1 MGFVLLVDNNVF
13 KNDFKDYIYNNLFMF
28 ILCKN
33 KVHLLLNYVIYV
45 IMLISRLFE
54 QKNER
59 TSQIKLINIIK
70 QLK

>member
-33 KVHLLLNYVIYV
+33 KVHLSLNYVIYV
-45 IMLISRLFE
+45 IISILIALITLSIRKEGKGYRL
-54 QKNER
+54 
-59 TSQIKLINIIK
+59 
-70 QLK
+70 

>member
-13 KNDFKDYIYNNLFMF
+13 KNDFKDYIYNNLFKF

-45 IMLISRLFE
+45 IILSFTVIL
-54 QKNER
+54 ER
-59 TSQIKLINIIK
+59 NAHKR
-70 QLK
+70 

>member
-1 MGFVLLVDNNVF
+1 MGFVLLLDNNVF

-45 IMLISRLFE
+45 IIPILIALITLSIRKEGKGYRL
-54 QKNER
+54 
-59 TSQIKLINIIK
+59 
-70 QLK
+70 

>member
-45 IMLISRLFE
+45 IIAILIALITLSIRKGGKGYRL
-54 QKNER
+54 
-59 TSQIKLINIIK
+59 
-70 QLK
+70 

>member
-45 IMLISRLFE
+45 IISILIALITLSIRKEGKRYRL
-54 QKNER
+54 
-59 TSQIKLINIIK
+59 
-70 QLK
+70 

>member
-1 MGFVLLVDNNVF
+1 MGFVLLVDKNVF

-45 IMLISRLFE
+45 IISILIALITLSIRKEGKRYRL
-54 QKNER
+54 
-59 TSQIKLINIIK
+59 
-70 QLK
+70 

>member
-45 IMLISRLFE
+45 IIPILIPLITLSIRKEGKGYRL
-54 QKNER
+54 
-59 TSQIKLINIIK
+59 
-70 QLK
+70 

>member
-33 KVHLLLNYVIYV
+33 KVHLLLDYVIYV
-45 IMLISRLFE
+45 IISILIALITLSIRKEGKGYRL
-54 QKNER
+54 
-59 TSQIKLINIIK
+59 
-70 QLK
+70 

>member
-45 IMLISRLFE
+45 IIPILIALITLSIRKGGKGYRL
-54 QKNER
+54 
-59 TSQIKLINIIK
+59 
-70 QLK
+70 

>member
-28 ILCKN
+28 ILCEN

-45 IMLISRLFE
+45 IIPMLIALITLSIRKEGKGYRL
-54 QKNER
+54 
-59 TSQIKLINIIK
+59 
-70 QLK
+70 

>member
-45 IMLISRLFE
+45 IIPILIALITLSIRKEGKGYRL
-54 QKNER
+54 
-59 TSQIKLINIIK
+59 
-70 QLK
+70 

>member
-33 KVHLLLNYVIYV
+33 KEHLLLNYVIYV
-45 IMLISRLFE
+45 IIPILIALITLSIRKEGKGYRL
-54 QKNER
+54 
-59 TSQIKLINIIK
+59 
-70 QLK
+70 

>member
-45 IMLISRLFE
+45 IISILIALITLSIRKGGKGYRL
-54 QKNER
+54 
-59 TSQIKLINIIK
+59 
-70 QLK
+70 

>member
-45 IMLISRLFE
+45 IISILIALITLSIRKGGRGYRL
-54 QKNER
+54 
-59 TSQIKLINIIK
+59 
-70 QLK
+70 

>member
-13 KNDFKDYIYNNLFMF
+13 KNDSKDYIYNNLFMF

-45 IMLISRLFE
+45 IIPILIALITLSIRKEGKGYRL
-54 QKNER
+54 
-59 TSQIKLINIIK
+59 
-70 QLK
+70 

>member
-45 IMLISRLFE
+45 IIPDFGI
-54 QKNER
+54 QH
-59 TSQIKLINIIK
+59 
-70 QLK
+70 

>member
-45 IMLISRLFE
+45 IIPILIA
-54 QKNER
+54 
-59 TSQIKLINIIK
+59 LITLSIRK
-70 QLK
+70 EGKG

>member
-1 MGFVLLVDNNVF
+1 MGFVLFVDNNVF

-45 IMLISRLFE
+45 IIPILIALITLSIRKEGKGYRL
-54 QKNER
+54 
-59 TSQIKLINIIK
+59 
-70 QLK
+70 

>member
-33 KVHLLLNYVIYV
+33 KVHLLLYYVIYV
-45 IMLISRLFE
+45 IISILIALITLSIRKGGKGYRL
-54 QKNER
+54 
-59 TSQIKLINIIK
+59 
-70 QLK
+70 

>member
-13 KNDFKDYIYNNLFMF
+13 KNDFKDYIYINSFMF

-45 IMLISRLFE
+45 IISILIALITLSIRKEGKGYRL
-54 QKNER
+54 
-59 TSQIKLINIIK
+59 
-70 QLK
+70 

>member
-45 IMLISRLFE
+45 IIPILIALITISIRKEGKGYRL
-54 QKNER
+54 
-59 TSQIKLINIIK
+59 
-70 QLK
+70 

>member
-28 ILCKN
+28 SLCKN

-45 IMLISRLFE
+45 IIPILIALITLSIRKEGKGYRL
-54 QKNER
+54 
-59 TSQIKLINIIK
+59 
-70 QLK
+70 

>member
-45 IMLISRLFE
+45 IISILIALITLSIRKEGKGYRL
-54 QKNER
+54 
-59 TSQIKLINIIK
+59 
-70 QLK
+70 

>member
-33 KVHLLLNYVIYV
+33 KVHLLLKYVIYV
-45 IMLISRLFE
+45 IISILIALITLSIRKEGKGYRL
-54 QKNER
+54 
-59 TSQIKLINIIK
+59 
-70 QLK
+70 

>member
-45 IMLISRLFE
+45 IISILIA
-54 QKNER
+54 
-59 TSQIKLINIIK
+59 LITLSIRK
-70 QLK
+70 GGKGYRV

>member
-13 KNDFKDYIYNNLFMF
+13 KNDFKDYMYNNLFMF

-45 IMLISRLFE
+45 IIPILIALITLSIRKEGKGYRL
-54 QKNER
+54 
-59 TSQIKLINIIK
+59 
-70 QLK
+70 

>member
-28 ILCKN
+28 ILYKN

-45 IMLISRLFE
+45 IISILIALITLSIRKEGKGYRL
-54 QKNER
+54 
-59 TSQIKLINIIK
+59 
-70 QLK
+70 

>member
-45 IMLISRLFE
+45 IIPILIALLTLSIRKEGKGYRL
-54 QKNER
+54 
-59 TSQIKLINIIK
+59 
-70 QLK
+70 

>member
-45 IMLISRLFE
+45 IISILIALITLSIRKEGKRYRLL
-54 QKNER
+54 R
-59 TSQIKLINIIK
+59 T
-70 QLK
+70 

>member
-45 IMLISRLFE
+45 IIPILIALITLSIRKEGKRYRL
-54 QKNER
+54 
-59 TSQIKLINIIK
+59 
-70 QLK
+70 

>member
-13 KNDFKDYIYNNLFMF
+13 KNDFKDYIYNNLFKF

-45 IMLISRLFE
+45 IISILIALIPLSIRKEGKGYRL
-54 QKNER
+54 
-59 TSQIKLINIIK
+59 
-70 QLK
+70 